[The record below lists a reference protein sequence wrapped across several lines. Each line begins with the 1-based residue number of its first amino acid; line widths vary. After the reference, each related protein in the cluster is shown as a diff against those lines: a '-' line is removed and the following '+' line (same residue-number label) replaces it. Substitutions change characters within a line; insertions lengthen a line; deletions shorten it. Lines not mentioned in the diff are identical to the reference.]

1 MPHLNTEFF
10 ISRRISSAA
19 VGKNNVMVRI
29 ASATVAVGMAVI
41 IIALAVVTGFKQ
53 EITGKLVGFSSHVRV
68 VSLHANNSLETD
80 PITIDSALMDTIK
93 TLPRFKSIAPYAM
106 KGGIIKTQDAIQ
118 GVAMKGLSQ
127 MSDSAFLQ
135 KHLIRGRLPNL
146 SDSTRRKELLISEN
160 ISKMLG
166 LDVDDRVEM
175 LFISPSR
182 PVHRDRFKV
191 SGVYRSG
198 MDELDN
204 SLIFTDIRNVQRLNG
219 WGIDKITGYEVQTTD
234 FDRVEDFAED
244 TYGAIF
250 DNAENTT
257 EVLKVEDII
266 SLNPNTFD
274 WLKAHNMNALV
285 IIIIMLLVAFLNML
299 SAMLI
304 ILLEK
309 TSMIG
314 VLKALGMR
322 NKAVQK
328 IFILRSLRIIFTG
341 VFWGNIAGLGLCLL
355 QKYTG
360 LVTLDSSGYMLS
372 EVPINLGWEWL
383 VAINIGV
390 PLVMLVFMIIPAG
403 VVSAIKPDRTIRYQ

>member
-1 MPHLNTEFF
+1 MPHINTEFF
-10 ISRRISSAA
+10 ISRRISSGAG
-19 VGKNNVMVRI
+19 GKNNVMVRI
-29 ASATVAVGMAVI
+29 AAATVAVGMAVI

-53 EITGKLVGFSSHVRV
+53 EITGKLVGFGSHVRV
-68 VSLHANNSLETD
+68 VSLHGNNSLETD
-80 PITIDSALMDTIK
+80 PITIDTALMDTIS
-93 TLPRFKSIAPYAM
+93 TLPRFRSVAPYAM

-118 GVAMKGLSQ
+118 GIALKGLSK
-127 MSDSAFLQ
+127 MYDAEFLK
-135 KHLIRGRLPNL
+135 KHLLRGEMPDL
-146 SDSTRRKELLISEN
+146 SDTVRHKDLLISEN

-182 PVHRDRFKV
+182 PVRRDRFKI
-191 SGVYRSG
+191 SGVYSSG

-204 SLIFTDIRNVQRLNG
+204 ALTFTDIRNVQRLNG
-219 WGIDKITGYEVQTTD
+219 WDEDKITGYEVQTTELS
-234 FDRVEDFAED
+234 RVEDFAESVYD
-244 TYGAIF
+244 AIF
-250 DNAENTT
+250 DNAENTS
-257 EVLKVEDII
+257 EVLKVEDIM

-274 WLKAHNMNALV
+274 WLKAHNMNAMV

-322 NKAVQK
+322 NGAVQK
-328 IFILRSLRIIFTG
+328 IFILRSLRIILSG
-341 VFWGNIAGLGLCLL
+341 VFWGNIVGLGLCLL
-355 QKYTG
+355 QKHTG
-360 LVTLDSSGYMLS
+360 LLRLDSSGYMLS
-372 EVPINLGWEWL
+372 EVPVNLGWEWL

-390 PLVMLVFMIIPAG
+390 PVVMLLLMIIPAG